1 MGLGTFSAK
10 KKKKKDLV
18 SCSSHRKCTVGCKWV
33 HSFIQMG
40 LLNVSKTYYF
50 PRIIPR
56 PMYGIDYDETFSVV
70 AKIYLYAY

>member
-1 MGLGTFSAK
+1 MGAQFHPNGSVECLKNSIT
-10 KKKKKDLV
+10 
-18 SCSSHRKCTVGCKWV
+18 
-33 HSFIQMG
+33 
-40 LLNVSKTYYF
+40 F